1 MGPGPDL
8 VGRGSRTTQDMP
20 SVYREL
26 VVEMCCWAGKSAEP
40 LVAPNHL
47 ALLTLPGR
55 SGASPHQNYSPAA
68 TNSPAGGASIWNCS
82 GFGLGPLTW
91 VLPQ

>member
-47 ALLTLPGR
+47 A
-55 SGASPHQNYSPAA
+55 
-68 TNSPAGGASIWNCS
+68 C
-82 GFGLGPLTW
+82 
-91 VLPQ
+91 